1 MPAPQAPRCPNCG
14 AVAVWHA
21 QLNQWGCDHCRNM
34 LPQLSTPGQ
43 LSPQA
48 QHMMGQAPPPPMAG
62 PSLQTR
68 PPHCP
73 TCGGPATWLTQNAWW
88 GCDRCRQ
95 MLPAHAVTPMHV
107 YQPHQSSAGAVVAKV
122 FLIIFLIIIAVVVKV
137 AVRGGFR

>member
-21 QLNQWGCDHCRNM
+21 QMNQWGCDHCRSM
-34 LPQLSTPGQ
+34 LPQLAPPGQ

-48 QHMMGQAPPPPMAG
+48 QQMMAHAPVPPATPVLAA
-62 PSLQTR
+62 P

-73 TCGGPATWLTQNAWW
+73 TCGGLAVWHTQSAWW

-95 MLPAHAVTPMHV
+95 MLPAHAVTPVHV
-107 YQPHQSSAGAVVAKV
+107 YQPHQSSAGAIVLKV
-122 FLIIFLIIIAVVVKV
+122 FLVILMIIIAVVVKV
-137 AVRGGFR
+137 GVRGGFR